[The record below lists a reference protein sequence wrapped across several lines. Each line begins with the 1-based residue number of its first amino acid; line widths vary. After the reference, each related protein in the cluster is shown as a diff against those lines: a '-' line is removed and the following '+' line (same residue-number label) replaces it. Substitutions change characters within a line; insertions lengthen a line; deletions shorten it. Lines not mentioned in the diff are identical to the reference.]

1 MLIGLIGHYCA
12 GKNYVA
18 KILENKGFPVID
30 ADKLGHEAIE
40 IRKNDIVERFGTSIL
55 RKDGNIDRRLLGV
68 KVFGNSEE
76 LTALE
81 KIVYPEIERLIL
93 TWIQNQE
100 GKPCIINAA
109 LLHKTNIFMQLD
121 FVLLVKAP
129 IIVRFL
135 RAKKRDKLSWKEL
148 IKRFNSQKEFH
159 YQYLQKK
166 VDIYNV
172 YNRGYLNPFGQSLE
186 RQIDRIFSSRGL

>member
-30 ADKLGHEAIE
+30 VDKLGHEAIE
-40 IRKNDIVERFGTSIL
+40 IRKNDIVEHFGTSIL
-55 RKDGNIDRRLLGV
+55 CDNGNIDRRLLGK
-68 KVFGNSEE
+68 KVFGNREE
-76 LTALE
+76 LSALE
-81 KIVYPEIERLIL
+81 KIVHPEAERLIL
-93 TWIQNQE
+93 TWIQNQK

-109 LLHKTNIFMQLD
+109 LLHKTSIFMQLD
-121 FVLLVKAP
+121 FILLVKAP

-135 RAKKRDKLSWKEL
+135 RAKKRDRLSWKEL
-148 IKRFNSQKEFH
+148 IKRFNSQKKFH
-159 YQYLQKK
+159 YQYSQKK

-172 YNRGYLNPFGQSLE
+172 YNRGCLNLFGQNLE
-186 RQIDRIFSSRGL
+186 RQIDKIFSSKGL